1 MKFFQK
7 TRVAPAPVD
16 VNEILRRKN
25 EIVNKFVED
34 NKTNL
39 ILLHVA
45 YPEHTGIRDTLKV
58 LKQIEVTQRS

>member
-16 VNEILRRKN
+16 VNAILRRKN
-25 EIVNKFVED
+25 ETVNKFVED

-39 ILLHVA
+39 ILLQVA
-45 YPEHTGIRDTLKV
+45 YPEHALIRETLKV